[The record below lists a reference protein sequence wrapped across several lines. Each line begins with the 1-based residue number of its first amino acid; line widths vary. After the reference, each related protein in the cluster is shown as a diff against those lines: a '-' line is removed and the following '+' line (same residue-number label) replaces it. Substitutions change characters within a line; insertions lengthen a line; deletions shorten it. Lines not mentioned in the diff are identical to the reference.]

1 MTLTL
6 WMSGIFVVGA
16 ILMFWLTRTLQS
28 IERLRWW

>member
-16 ILMFWLTRTLQS
+16 ILMIWLTRSLQS
-28 IERLRWW
+28 IERRPWW